1 MSVLIVSGLHLD
13 HWHAAD
19 RDTFANFRASG
30 QVAYTTCPDWLHDF
44 IDRGLLYKDEI

>member
-19 RDTFANFRASG
+19 FRASG